1 MQHYCSCGLLCVSA
15 PYTQPPGQQA
25 YPGQVAAAYNQAGA
39 PAGQPQQQ
47 QQQQPPQQY
56 PSYAQPAQGR
66 QYGLVLCGHL
76 GQTSLTSLVLC
87 CVDIW
92 DRILWPCAVWTYGT
106 DFFDFFGLVL
116 CGHLGQTSFSSSIR
130 SSHNQCFDCY
140 AAILILSLCAAV
152 MILSLCVLCSS
163 YDSTSVCCAIVMILS
178 LCVVLQI

>member
-1 MQHYCSCGLLCVSA
+1 MWTFGTDFFDFFGH
-15 PYTQPPGQQA
+15 
-25 YPGQVAAAYNQAGA
+25 
-39 PAGQPQQQ
+39 
-47 QQQQPPQQY
+47 
-56 PSYAQPAQGR
+56 
-66 QYGLVLCGHL
+66 VLCGHL
-76 GQTSLTSLVLC
+76 GQTSLALC

-92 DRILWPCAVWTYGT
+92 DRLL
-106 DFFDFFGLVL
+106 DFFGLVL